1 MNSERPYRRRLSPPE
16 IITELKKEAG
26 KQFDPY
32 LVLQILAVI
41 KKNNLLTLDPDILD
55 FTRQELLNT
64 FPHLK
69 S

>member
-16 IITELKKEAG
+16 IIAELKKEAG

-32 LVLQILAVI
+32 LVFQILAVI
-41 KKNNLLTLDPDILD
+41 KKNNLLNLEPDILD